1 MNKIILF
8 VFTLF
13 VFTNNSSAKTII
25 LKKDYIGTFGATYKI
40 AEKDAIAELKQKA
53 AQTDWKKYF
62 NPEKIKALVKN
73 YSPDLIKL
81 PRAGKNNS
89 FLVDMTYTLEFDIP
103 DGKGGI
109 LYPAGFKFNP
119 LEYMNFSKIL
129 VIFDGADIEQVQ
141 WCQNSYADDYKST
154 LLITGGSCYKLSGL
168 FKRPV
173 FYASADFIRRFGVR
187 AVPSVISQQKNYME
201 IKEIEIKNNNTDS
214 DSVDIK
220 QP

>member
-8 VFTLF
+8 VFILF
-13 VFTNNSSAKTII
+13 VFTNNSFAKTIN
-25 LKKDYIGTFGATYKI
+25 IGTFGATYKI
-40 AEKDAIAELKQKA
+40 AEKNAIAELKQKA

-62 NPEKIKALVKN
+62 NPKKIKSLVKN

-81 PRAGKNNS
+81 PRAGKNNT
-89 FLVDMTYTLEFDIP
+89 FLVDMTYTLDFDIP

-109 LYPAGFKFNP
+109 LYPAGFEFNP

-129 VIFDGADIEQVQ
+129 VIFDGADIKQVQ
-141 WCQNSYADDYKST
+141 WCQNSYAADYKST
-154 LLITGGSCYKLSGL
+154 LLITGGSCYDLSGL

-187 AVPSVISQQKNYME
+187 ALPSLISQQKNYME
-201 IKEIEIKNNNTDS
+201 IKEIEIENNNTDP
-214 DSVDIK
+214 DSVAVK